1 MIATFMNA
9 FQQYIAELLDEYGAL
24 LSRQLL
30 AAVNHKFAVELP
42 NIDGYA
48 AQMCRYGD
56 YEKTA
61 YGGEFILCRKHCEPD
76 YDIIRAFDVMLSFQ
90 PQVVWHRRSREPVAI
105 RFFVSTLKH
114 DKEMLVIPVK
124 PGDEREISAYA
135 VDKFD
140 NNPCEVVIFLLESKE
155 QMKRIHVNCNC
166 RFALITS
173 GGVKF
178 FKK

>member
-1 MIATFMNA
+1 MFMNA
-9 FQQYIAELLDEYGAL
+9 YQQYIAELLDEYGEL

-42 NIDGYA
+42 NIDGYG

-56 YEKTA
+56 YAKIA
-61 YGGEFILCRKHCEPD
+61 HGADFILCRKSWEPD

-90 PQVVWHRRSREPVAI
+90 PQVVWHRRSREPVAM

-124 PGDEREISAYA
+124 QDDEREISAYA
-135 VDKFD
+135 ADKFD
-140 NNPCEVVIFLLESKE
+140 NDPCVVVIFLLESKE
-155 QMKRIHVNCNC
+155 QMKHMHADCNC
-166 RFALITS
+166 RYAIITGS
-173 GGVKF
+173 SVAF

>member
-1 MIATFMNA
+1 MFMNA
-9 FQQYIAELLDEYGAL
+9 YQQYIAELLDEYGAL

-56 YEKTA
+56 YEKIA
-61 YGGEFILCRKHCEPD
+61 YGGDFILCRKSCEPD
-76 YDIIRAFDVMLSFQ
+76 YEIIRAFDVMLSFQ
-90 PQVVWHRRSREPVAI
+90 PQVVWHRRSREPVAM

-124 PGDEREISAYA
+124 QGGEREISAYA
-135 VDKFD
+135 ADKFD
-140 NNPCEVVIFLLESKE
+140 NDPCVVVIFLLESKE
-155 QMKRIHVNCNC
+155 QMKHIRTDCNC
-166 RFALITS
+166 RYAIITGS
-173 GGVKF
+173 SVAF

>member
-1 MIATFMNA
+1 MFMNSY
-9 FQQYIAELLDEYGAL
+9 QQYISELLDEYGAL

-56 YEKTA
+56 YEKIA
-61 YGGEFILCRKHCEPD
+61 YGADFILCRKSCEPD

-90 PQVVWHRRSREPVAI
+90 PQVVGHRRSREPVAM

-124 PGDEREISAYA
+124 QGGERDISAYA
-135 VDKFD
+135 ADKFD
-140 NNPCEVVIFLLESKE
+140 DDPCVVVIFLLESKE
-155 QMKRIHVNCNC
+155 QMKHIHADCNC
-166 RFALITS
+166 RYAIITGS
-173 GGVKF
+173 GVTF